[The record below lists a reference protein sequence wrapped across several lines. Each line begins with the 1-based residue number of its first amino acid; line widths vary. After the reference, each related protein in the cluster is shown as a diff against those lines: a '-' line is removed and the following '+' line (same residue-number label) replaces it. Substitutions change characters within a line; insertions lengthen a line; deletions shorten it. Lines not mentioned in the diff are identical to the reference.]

1 MALKSYEVVVVAADV
16 AADVVVVAADVVVV
30 VAKRCTV
37 PSFFRED

>member
-1 MALKSYEVVVVAADV
+1 MAQKSYEVVVVAADV

-30 VAKRCTV
+30 AKRCTV